1 MDAAVLQA
9 HRLNHSFAQQHRF
22 TYLGKFSGMKGF
34 RVEQVAE
41 LVVVVVGAF
50 TLTACQSAS
59 KAQSRMAFPPPP
71 VSVLELEAQDVPIY
85 GEYAA
90 QTYAR
95 DMVEVRGRVDGFI
108 EKRLF
113 QVGAD
118 VRAGQTLYVLDTR
131 PYAADV
137 DKAKA
142 DVTQSEANL
151 EFAKKQVALIQAQAN
166 LAQAKAN
173 LVKAQQDV
181 DRLQPLVTQDA
192 AAKQD
197 LDNAV
202 AALEANKANV
212 AALAAN
218 VEQTRLQ
225 TRTNIDSAAAQLA
238 SNKALLR
245 TAELNLGYATITA
258 PISGRVGD
266 SLIEVGGLVSKS
278 AAQPLTTIVPLDPI
292 WVRFKVS
299 EAEYLAY
306 EKSKDVRNSVNLP
319 IRLILA
325 DNSVYPHEGQIRN
338 AVNQVDL
345 KTGTLE
351 IQSTFPNPEH
361 TLLPGLF
368 GHVRLRMREAKNVIV
383 VPQRAVQQL
392 QSMQSVFT
400 VGPNNIAEARNIVTG
415 DRVGDGWIVT
425 QGLKPG
431 DKVIV
436 EGVQKVRPGAPV
448 QPSPYKASNLV
459 RAPQG

>member
-1 MDAAVLQA
+1 MSA
-9 HRLNHSFAQQHRF
+9 
-22 TYLGKFSGMKGF
+22 F
-34 RVEQVAE
+34 RVVQAAE
-41 LVVVVVGAF
+41 LTFIVAAALSLV
-50 TLTACQSAS
+50 ACESSS
-59 KAQSRMAFPPPP
+59 KAQNRMAFPPPP
-71 VSVLELEAQDVPIY
+71 VSVLEVHAQDVPIY

-90 QTYAR
+90 QTFAR
-95 DMVEVRGRVDGFI
+95 DMVEVRGRVDGYI

-118 VRAGQTLYVLDTR
+118 VVAGQTLYVLDRR

-137 DKAKA
+137 DKAKG
-142 DVTQSEANL
+142 DVAQGEANL
-151 EFAKKQVALIQAQAN
+151 EFARKQVALIQAEAT

-181 DRLQPLVTQDA
+181 DRLRPLVSQEA

-197 LDNAV
+197 LDNAL
-202 AALEANKANV
+202 AALDANKANV
-212 AALAAN
+212 AALAAS
-218 VEQTRLQ
+218 VDQTRLQ
-225 TRTNIDSAAAQLA
+225 ARTNIDSAAAQVL

-245 TAELNLGYATITA
+245 TSELNLGYATITA
-258 PISGRVGD
+258 PISGRIGD
-266 SLIEVGGLVSKS
+266 SLIEVGGLVSKA

-306 EKSKDVRNSVNLP
+306 QKSKNVRSSVNLP
-319 IRLILA
+319 IRLVLA
-325 DNSVYPHEGQIRN
+325 DDSVFPHEGQIRN

-351 IQSTFPNPEH
+351 IQGTFPNPEH
-361 TLLPGLF
+361 TVLPGQF
-368 GHVRLRMREAKNVIV
+368 GRVRLRTRDAKNVIV
-383 VPQRAVQQL
+383 VPQRAVQEL

-400 VGPNNIAEARNIVTG
+400 VGPDNKAQARNIVTG

-448 QPSPYKASNLV
+448 QPSPYQVHETATRV
-459 RAPQG
+459 PQG

>member
-1 MDAAVLQA
+1 MAQTGQLAALLA
-9 HRLNHSFAQQHRF
+9 TTLS
-22 TYLGKFSGMKGF
+22 
-34 RVEQVAE
+34 
-41 LVVVVVGAF
+41 LV
-50 TLTACQSAS
+50 ACQSAS
-59 KAQSRMAFPPPP
+59 KAQNRMAFPPPP
-71 VSVLELEAQDVPIY
+71 VSVLEVQAQDVPIY

-90 QTYAR
+90 QTFAR
-95 DMVEVRGRVDGFI
+95 DIVEVRGRVDGYI

-118 VRAGQTLYVLDTR
+118 VRAGETLYVLDLR

-137 DKAKA
+137 EKAKA
-142 DVTQSEANL
+142 DLAQSEANL
-151 EFAKKQVALIQAQAN
+151 EFANKQVALIQAEAN

-181 DRLQPLVTQDA
+181 ARLQPLVSQEA

-202 AALEANKANV
+202 DALEANKANV
-212 AALAAN
+212 AALTAN
-218 VEQTRLQ
+218 VDQTRLQ
-225 TRTNIDSAAAQLA
+225 TRTNIDSAAAQVE

-245 TAELNLGYATITA
+245 TAELNLGYATIKA
-258 PISGRVGD
+258 PISGRIGD
-266 SLIEVGGLVSKS
+266 SLIQVGGLVSKT

-299 EAEYLAY
+299 EAEVLAY
-306 EKSKDVRNSVNLP
+306 QKSKEIQKSVNLP

-325 DNSVYPHEGQIRN
+325 DNSVFPYQGRIEN

-351 IQSTFPNPEH
+351 IQGTFPNPEH
-361 TLLPGLF
+361 TLLPGQF
-368 GHVRLRMREAKNVIV
+368 GRVRLRMREAKNVIV
-383 VPQRAVQQL
+383 VPQRAVQEL

-400 VGPNNIAEARNIVTG
+400 VGPDNVAEARNIVTA

-448 QPSPYKASNLV
+448 QPTPYKP
-459 RAPQG
+459 RTTPTQGPQG

>member
-1 MDAAVLQA
+1 MIASKV
-9 HRLNHSFAQQHRF
+9 
-22 TYLGKFSGMKGF
+22 F
-34 RVEQVAE
+34 RAAE
-41 LVVVVVGAF
+41 LAVVLAATF
-50 TLTACQSAS
+50 TLVACQSAS
-59 KAQSRMAFPPPP
+59 KAQGHMAFPPAP
-71 VSVLELEAQDVPIY
+71 VSVLEVQAQDVPIY
-85 GEYAA
+85 SEYAA
-90 QTYAR
+90 QTFAR

-118 VRAGQTLYVLDTR
+118 VHAGDVLYILDVR

-137 DKAKA
+137 DKAKG
-142 DVTQSEANL
+142 DVAQSEANL
-151 EFAKKQVALIQAQAN
+151 EFAKKQVALIQAEAN

-181 DRLQPLVTQDA
+181 ERLQPLVIQDA

-202 AALEANKANV
+202 AALDANKANV
-212 AALAAN
+212 AALTAN
-218 VEQTRLQ
+218 VDQTRLQ
-225 TRTNIDSAAAQLA
+225 TRTNIDAAAAQLA

-258 PISGRVGD
+258 PISGRIGD
-266 SLIEVGGLVSKS
+266 SLIEVGGLVSK
-278 AAQPLTTIVPLDPI
+278 AASQPLTTIVPLDPI

-299 EAEYLAY
+299 ESEYLAY
-306 EKSKDVRNSVNLP
+306 QKSKEVQNSVNLP
-319 IRLILA
+319 IRLVLA
-325 DNSVYPHEGQIRN
+325 DGSVFLHQGQIRN
-338 AVNQVDL
+338 AVNQIDL

-351 IQSTFPNPEH
+351 IQGTFPNPEH
-361 TLLPGLF
+361 TLLPGQF

-383 VPQRAVQQL
+383 VPQRAVQEL

-400 VGPNNIAEARNIVTG
+400 VGPDNKAEARNIVTG

-431 DKVIV
+431 DRVIV

-448 QPSPYKASNLV
+448 QPTPYKARLTADQV
-459 RAPQG
+459 PQV

>member
-1 MDAAVLQA
+1 MDPKSLNAAKIMQVGKFVVLIAAAV
-9 HRLNHSFAQQHRF
+9 
-22 TYLGKFSGMKGF
+22 T
-34 RVEQVAE
+34 
-41 LVVVVVGAF
+41 LVS
-50 TLTACQSAS
+50 CQSDS
-59 KAQSRMAFPPPP
+59 KAQGRMAFPPPP
-71 VSVLELEAQDVPIY
+71 VSVLEVQAQDVPIY
-85 GEYAA
+85 SEYAA
-90 QTYAR
+90 QTFAR
-95 DMVEVRGRVDGFI
+95 DMVEVRGRVDGYI

-118 VRAGQTLYVLDTR
+118 VRAGQTLYELDRR
-131 PYAADV
+131 PYAAEV
-137 DKAKA
+137 DKAKG
-142 DVTQSEANL
+142 DVAQSEANL

-173 LVKAQQDV
+173 LIKAQQDV
-181 DRLQPLVTQDA
+181 NRLQPLVGQEA
-192 AAKQD
+192 AAQQD
-197 LDNAV
+197 LDNAL

-212 AALAAN
+212 EALTAN

-225 TRTNIDSAAAQLA
+225 TRTNIDSAAAQVA
-238 SNKALLR
+238 SSKALLR

-258 PISGRVGD
+258 PISGRIGD
-266 SLIEVGGLVSKS
+266 SLIEVGGLVSKT
-278 AAQPLTTIVPLDPI
+278 ATQPLTTIVPLDPI

-306 EKSKDVRNSVNLP
+306 QRSKDVQSSVSMP
-319 IRLILA
+319 IRLVLA
-325 DNSVYPHEGQIRN
+325 DESVFPHEGQIRN

-351 IQSTFPNPEH
+351 IQGTFPNPGH
-361 TLLPGLF
+361 AVLPGQF
-368 GHVRLRMREAKNVIV
+368 GRVRLRTREAKNVIV

-400 VGPNNIAEARNIVTG
+400 VGPDNKAQARNIVTG

-448 QPSPYKASNLV
+448 QPTPYQAHEAATP
-459 RAPQG
+459 RPQG

>member
-1 MDAAVLQA
+1 MDQMIMNASRIVQAAGPAVLVA
-9 HRLNHSFAQQHRF
+9 A
-22 TYLGKFSGMKGF
+22 TLGLIS
-34 RVEQVAE
+34 
-41 LVVVVVGAF
+41 
-50 TLTACQSAS
+50 CQSSS
-59 KAQSRMAFPPPP
+59 KAQNRMAFPPPP
-71 VSVLELEAQDVPIY
+71 VSVLVVHAQDVPIY

-90 QTYAR
+90 QTFAR
-95 DMVEVRGRVDGFI
+95 DMVEVRGRVDGYI

-118 VRAGQTLYVLDTR
+118 VAAGQTLYVLDRR

-137 DKAKA
+137 DKAKG
-142 DVTQSEANL
+142 DVAQSEANL
-151 EFAKKQVALIQAQAN
+151 EFARKQVALIQAEAT
-166 LAQAKAN
+166 LAQANAN

-181 DRLQPLVTQDA
+181 ERLRPLVSQEA

-197 LDNAV
+197 LDNAL
-202 AALEANKANV
+202 AALDANKANV
-212 AALAAN
+212 AALTAS
-218 VEQTRLQ
+218 VDQTRLQ
-225 TRTNIDSAAAQLA
+225 TRTSIDSAAAQVI

-245 TAELNLGYATITA
+245 TAELNLGYATIEA
-258 PISGRVGD
+258 PISGRIGD
-266 SLIEVGGLVSKS
+266 SLIEVGGLVSKT

-306 EKSKDVRNSVNLP
+306 QKSKDVRSSVNLP
-319 IRLILA
+319 IRLVLA
-325 DNSVYPHEGQIRN
+325 DDSVFPHEGQIRN

-351 IQSTFPNPEH
+351 IQGTFPNPGH
-361 TLLPGLF
+361 AVLPGQF
-368 GHVRLRMREAKNVIV
+368 GRVRLRTREAKNVIV
-383 VPQRAVQQL
+383 VPQRAVQEL

-400 VGPNNIAEARNIVTG
+400 VGPDNKAQARNIVTG

-448 QPSPYKASNLV
+448 QPTPYQA
-459 RAPQG
+459 RETATRQPQG

>member
-1 MDAAVLQA
+1 
-9 HRLNHSFAQQHRF
+9 
-22 TYLGKFSGMKGF
+22 
-34 RVEQVAE
+34 
-41 LVVVVVGAF
+41 
-50 TLTACQSAS
+50 
-59 KAQSRMAFPPPP
+59 MAFPPPP
-71 VSVLELEAQDVPIY
+71 VSVLEVKAQDVPIY

-90 QTYAR
+90 QTFAR

-118 VRAGQTLYVLDTR
+118 VKAGQTLYILDTR

-137 DKAKA
+137 AKA
-142 DVTQSEANL
+142 QGDLAQSEANL
-151 EFAKKQVALIQAQAN
+151 EFAKKQVALIQAEAN

-181 DRLQPLVTQDA
+181 DRLQPLVGQEA

-197 LDNAV
+197 LDNAL

-212 AALAAN
+212 AALTAS
-218 VEQTRLQ
+218 VDQTRLQ
-225 TRTNIDSAAAQLA
+225 VRTGIDSAAAQVA

-258 PISGRVGD
+258 PIAGRVGD
-266 SLIEVGGLVSKS
+266 SLIEVGGLVSK
-278 AAQPLTTIVPLDPI
+278 AASQPLTTIVPLDPI

-299 EAEYLAY
+299 EAEYLEY
-306 EKSKDVRNSVNLP
+306 QKSKDRQSSVTLP
-319 IRLILA
+319 IQLVLA
-325 DNSVYPHEGQIRN
+325 DESVFPHPGQIRN
-338 AVNQVDL
+338 TVNQVDA

-351 IQSTFPNPEH
+351 IQATFPNPDH
-361 TLLPGLF
+361 AILPGQF
-368 GHVRLRMREAKNVIV
+368 GRVRMRTHEEKNVIV
-383 VPQRAVQQL
+383 VPQRAVQEL

-400 VGPNNIAEARNIVTG
+400 VGPDNKAEARNIVTA

-448 QPSPYKASNLV
+448 QPTPYKPHEAKSQGP
-459 RAPQG
+459 RA